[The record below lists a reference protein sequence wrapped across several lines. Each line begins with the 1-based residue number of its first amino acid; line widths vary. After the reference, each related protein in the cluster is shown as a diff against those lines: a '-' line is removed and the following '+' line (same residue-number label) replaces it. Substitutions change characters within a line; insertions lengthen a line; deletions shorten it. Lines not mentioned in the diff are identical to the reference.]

1 MDVREHVHSHA
12 SSCSQ
17 VSAESFFSLLPSGDF
32 TKPFGM
38 PRYLREQSLLHYATS
53 HVWTHEWRNRV
64 TSRVGGGATTRS
76 IHMCLHSV
84 SGPVLDENGGCDK
97 DCEVC
102 PTWSWTT

>member
-17 VSAESFFSLLPSGDF
+17 VSAESFFSLVPSGDF

-64 TSRVGGGATTRS
+64 TSWVGGGC
-76 IHMCLHSV
+76 HHSQYSHV
-84 SGPVLDENGGCDK
+84 SAFSVRPGFE
-97 DCEVC
+97 
-102 PTWSWTT
+102 